1 MGIALSLIGIAVIL
15 FLAKSKIP
23 NGDIERLANVASIVI
38 FAFGILSLVFP
49 LPSANGIE
57 LIKSQSTPTA
67 DSNNANSELTTY
79 IIPLTSTSGCE
90 LKEFVAF
97 FDSGETLFVDYK
109 FPTGFFSGTVASHV
123 GFIINGAD
131 FENGFRVDEILS
143 YSTSH
148 KIKKSGEYRIG
159 FIWHGLYER
168 EVTVILPTKNWQ
180 IVVSDCSDK

>member
-1 MGIALSLIGIAVIL
+1 MGIALSLIGIAIVL

-23 NGDIERLANVASIVI
+23 NGDIERLANIASIVI
-38 FAFGILSLVFP
+38 FVFGILSLVFP
-49 LPSANGIE
+49 LPSINQIE
-57 LIKSQSTPTA
+57 LLKSQPTPTTEF
-67 DSNNANSELTTY
+67 NNANSELTTY
-79 IIPLTSTSGCE
+79 KIPLTYTSGCE
-90 LKEFVAF
+90 LKEFVTF

-123 GFIINGAD
+123 GFIINGTD

-148 KIKKSGEYRIG
+148 KIIESGEYRVG
-159 FIWHGLYER
+159 FIWHGRYER

-180 IVVSDCSDK
+180 IVVSECSDK